1 MPKSLDINKFI
12 DAVLRRQ
19 RAVTSMHSLMPPLA
33 IAAVRPIV
41 HMRPKPPAK
50 NRPAPPQYHGAS
62 NM

>member
-1 MPKSLDINKFI
+1 MPKRLDIHKFM
-12 DAVLRRQ
+12 DAVLQRQ
-19 RAVTSMHSLMPPLA
+19 RTVASMHNMTPPVHT
-33 IAAVRPIV
+33 AATRPIV